1 MNKTHVPQFIN
12 PNEDLITFD
21 DLKIEEDMSAGPI
34 AKKAMEIFDNGYGVL
49 IQRNRRTLGNQ
60 NKLWQVTLIDSEWEE
75 IVEDSKISKEG
86 VWEYC
91 DEDEVN
97 EILKLIQTEL

>member
-1 MNKTHVPQFIN
+1 MNEPIIID

-21 DLKIEEDMSAGPI
+21 DLKIENNMEIGPM
-34 AKKAMEIFDNGYGVL
+34 AKEAKEIFDNGYGVL
-49 IQRNRRTLGNQ
+49 IEQNRRTLGNRS
-60 NKLWQVTLIDSEWEE
+60 KLWQVTLIDSEWEE
-75 IVEDSKISKEG
+75 IVENSKISKDG

-91 DEDEVN
+91 DEDEIN

>member
-1 MNKTHVPQFIN
+1 MNEPIIID
-12 PNEDLITFD
+12 PNKDLITFD
-21 DLKIEEDMSAGPI
+21 DLKIENNMEIGPM
-34 AKKAMEIFDNGYGVL
+34 AKEAKEIFDNGYGVL
-49 IQRNRRTLGNQ
+49 IEQNRRTLGSQ
-60 NKLWQVTLIDSEWEE
+60 SKLWQVTLIDAEWEE

-91 DEDEVN
+91 DEDEIN

>member
-1 MNKTHVPQFIN
+1 MNEPIIID

-21 DLKIEEDMSAGPI
+21 DLTIEEDMSVGPM
-34 AKKAMEIFDNGYGVL
+34 AKKAIETFDNGYGVL
-49 IQRNRRTLGNQ
+49 IEQNRRTLGNQ
-60 NKLWQVTLIDSEWEE
+60 SKLWQVTLIDAEWEE

-91 DEDEVN
+91 DEDEIN
-97 EILKLIQTEL
+97 EILKLVQTEL

>member
-1 MNKTHVPQFIN
+1 MNEPIIID

-21 DLKIEEDMSAGPI
+21 DLKIENNMEIGPM
-34 AKKAMEIFDNGYGVL
+34 AKEAKEIFDNGYGVL
-49 IQRNRRTLGNQ
+49 IEQNRRTLGNRS
-60 NKLWQVTLIDSEWEE
+60 KLWQVTLIDSEWEE
-75 IVEDSKISKEG
+75 IVENSKISKEG

-91 DEDEVN
+91 DEDEIN

>member
-1 MNKTHVPQFIN
+1 MNEPIIID

-21 DLKIEEDMSAGPI
+21 DLKIEEDMSVGPM
-34 AKKAMEIFDNGYGVL
+34 AKKAIETFDNGYGIL
-49 IQRNRRTLGNQ
+49 IEQNRRTLGNES
-60 NKLWQVTLIDSEWEE
+60 KLWQVTLIDAEWEE

-91 DEDEVN
+91 DEDEIN

>member
-1 MNKTHVPQFIN
+1 MNEPILID

-21 DLKIEEDMSAGPI
+21 DLKIENNMEVGPM
-34 AKKAMEIFDNGYGVL
+34 AKEAKEIFDNGYGVL
-49 IQRNRRTLGNQ
+49 IEQNRRTLGNRS
-60 NKLWQVTLIDSEWEE
+60 KLWQVTLIDSEWEE
-75 IVEDSKISKEG
+75 IVENSKISKDG

-91 DEDEVN
+91 DEDEIN

>member
-1 MNKTHVPQFIN
+1 MNEPTIID

-21 DLKIEEDMSAGPI
+21 DLKIEQDMEVGPM
-34 AKKAMEIFDNGYGVL
+34 AKKAIEIFDNGYGVL
-49 IQRNRRTLGNQ
+49 IEQNRRTLGNRSR
-60 NKLWQVTLIDSEWEE
+60 LWQVTLIDAEWEE
-75 IVEDSKISKEG
+75 IVENSKISKEG

-91 DEDEVN
+91 DEDEIN

>member
-1 MNKTHVPQFIN
+1 MNEPTIID

-21 DLKIEEDMSAGPI
+21 DLKIEQDMEVGPM

-49 IQRNRRTLGNQ
+49 IEQNRRTLGNKS
-60 NKLWQVTLIDSEWEE
+60 KLWQVTLIDAEWEE
-75 IVEDSKISKEG
+75 IVENSKISKDG

-91 DEDEVN
+91 NEDEIN

>member
-1 MNKTHVPQFIN
+1 MNEPILID

-21 DLKIEEDMSAGPI
+21 DLKIENNMEIGPM
-34 AKKAMEIFDNGYGVL
+34 AKEAKEIFDNGYGVL
-49 IQRNRRTLGNQ
+49 IEQNRRTLGNRS
-60 NKLWQVTLIDSEWEE
+60 KLWQVTLIDSEWEE
-75 IVEDSKISKEG
+75 IVENSKISKDG

-91 DEDEVN
+91 GEDEIN

>member
-1 MNKTHVPQFIN
+1 MNEPIIID

-21 DLKIEEDMSAGPI
+21 DLKIEEDMSVGPMT
-34 AKKAMEIFDNGYGVL
+34 KKAIETFDKGYGVL
-49 IQRNRRTLGNQ
+49 IEQNRRTLGNQ
-60 NKLWQVTLIDSEWEE
+60 SKLWQVTLIDAEWEE
-75 IVEDSKISKEG
+75 IVETSKISKEG

-91 DEDEVN
+91 DEVEIN

>member
-1 MNKTHVPQFIN
+1 MNEPIIID

-21 DLKIEEDMSAGPI
+21 DLKIEQDMEVGPM
-34 AKKAMEIFDNGYGVL
+34 AKKAIEIFDNGYGVL
-49 IQRNRRTLGNQ
+49 IEQNRRTLGN
-60 NKLWQVTLIDSEWEE
+60 KSRLWQVTLIDAEWEE
-75 IVEDSKISKEG
+75 IVENSKISKEG

-91 DEDEVN
+91 DEDEIN

>member
-1 MNKTHVPQFIN
+1 MNEPIIID

-21 DLKIEEDMSAGPI
+21 DLKIEQDMEVGPM
-34 AKKAMEIFDNGYGVL
+34 AKKAIEIFDNGYGVL
-49 IQRNRRTLGNQ
+49 IDQNRRTLGN
-60 NKLWQVTLIDSEWEE
+60 KSRLWQVTLIDAEWEE
-75 IVEDSKISKEG
+75 IVENSKISKEG

-91 DEDEVN
+91 DEDEIN

>member
-1 MNKTHVPQFIN
+1 MNEPIIID

-21 DLKIEEDMSAGPI
+21 DLKIENNMEVGPM
-34 AKKAMEIFDNGYGVL
+34 AKEAKEIFDNGYGVL
-49 IQRNRRTLGNQ
+49 IEQNRRTLGNRS
-60 NKLWQVTLIDSEWEE
+60 KLWQVTLIDAEWEE
-75 IVEDSKISKEG
+75 IVEDSKISKDG

-91 DEDEVN
+91 DEDEIN

>member
-1 MNKTHVPQFIN
+1 MNEPTIID

-21 DLKIEEDMSAGPI
+21 DLKIEEDMSVGPM
-34 AKKAMEIFDNGYGVL
+34 AKKAIETFDNGYGVL
-49 IQRNRRTLGNQ
+49 IEQNRRTLGNQ
-60 NKLWQVTLIDSEWEE
+60 SKLWQVTLIDSEWEE
-75 IVEDSKISKEG
+75 IVENSKISKDG

-91 DEDEVN
+91 DEDEIN

>member
-1 MNKTHVPQFIN
+1 MSKVEFIN

-21 DLKIEEDMSAGPI
+21 DLKIENNMEIGPM
-34 AKKAMEIFDNGYGVL
+34 AKEAKEIFDNGYGVL
-49 IQRNRRTLGNQ
+49 IEQNRRTLGNQ
-60 NKLWQVTLIDSEWEE
+60 SKLWQVTLIDAEWEE
-75 IVEDSKISKEG
+75 IVEDSKISKDG

-91 DEDEVN
+91 DEDEIN

>member
-1 MNKTHVPQFIN
+1 MSKVEFIN

-21 DLKIEEDMSAGPI
+21 DLKIENNMEIGPM
-34 AKKAMEIFDNGYGVL
+34 AKEAKEIFDNGYGVL
-49 IQRNRRTLGNQ
+49 IEQNRRTLGNQ
-60 NKLWQVTLIDSEWEE
+60 SKLWQVTLIDAEWEE

-91 DEDEVN
+91 DEDEIN

>member
-1 MNKTHVPQFIN
+1 MNEPIIID

-21 DLKIEEDMSAGPI
+21 DLKIENNMEVGPM
-34 AKKAMEIFDNGYGVL
+34 AKEAKEIFDNGYGVL
-49 IQRNRRTLGNQ
+49 IEQNRRTLGNRS
-60 NKLWQVTLIDSEWEE
+60 KLWQVTLIDSEWEE
-75 IVEDSKISKEG
+75 IVENSKISKDG

-91 DEDEVN
+91 DEDEIN

>member
-1 MNKTHVPQFIN
+1 MNEPIIID

-21 DLKIEEDMSAGPI
+21 DLKIENNMEIGPM
-34 AKKAMEIFDNGYGVL
+34 AKEAKEIFDNGYGVL
-49 IQRNRRTLGNQ
+49 IEQNRRTLGNRS
-60 NKLWQVTLIDSEWEE
+60 KLWQVTLIDAEWEE
-75 IVEDSKISKEG
+75 IVEDSKISKDG

-91 DEDEVN
+91 DEDEIN

>member
-1 MNKTHVPQFIN
+1 MNEPIIID

-21 DLKIEEDMSAGPI
+21 DLTIEEDMSVGPM
-34 AKKAMEIFDNGYGVL
+34 AKKAIETFDNGYGIL
-49 IQRNRRTLGNQ
+49 IERNRRTLGTQ
-60 NKLWQVTLIDSEWEE
+60 SKLWQVTLIDSEWEE
-75 IVEDSKISKEG
+75 IVENSKISKEG

-91 DEDEVN
+91 DEDEIN

>member
-1 MNKTHVPQFIN
+1 MNEPIIID
-12 PNEDLITFD
+12 PNKDLITFD
-21 DLKIEEDMSAGPI
+21 DLTIEEDMSVGPM
-34 AKKAMEIFDNGYGVL
+34 AKKAIETFDNGYGIL
-49 IQRNRRTLGNQ
+49 IERNRRTLGNQ
-60 NKLWQVTLIDSEWEE
+60 SKLWQVTLIDAEWEE

-91 DEDEVN
+91 DEDEIN

>member
-1 MNKTHVPQFIN
+1 MNEPIIID

-21 DLKIEEDMSAGPI
+21 DLTIEEDMSVGPM
-34 AKKAMEIFDNGYGVL
+34 AKKAIETFDNGYGIL
-49 IQRNRRTLGNQ
+49 IERNRRTLGNQ
-60 NKLWQVTLIDSEWEE
+60 SKLWQVTLIDAEWDE

-91 DEDEVN
+91 DEDEIN